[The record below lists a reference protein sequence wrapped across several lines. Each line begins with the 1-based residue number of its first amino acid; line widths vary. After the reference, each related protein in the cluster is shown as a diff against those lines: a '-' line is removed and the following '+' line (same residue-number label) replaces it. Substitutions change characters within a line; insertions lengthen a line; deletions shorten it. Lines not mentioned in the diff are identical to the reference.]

1 MELVKMLGRT
11 HMAIALTATALTI
24 KDPAQLPVSLAVA
37 AASSLQRT
45 NLEFPSSIGFLI
57 TIKAA

>member
-1 MELVKMLGRT
+1 MLGRT